1 MGRGAWNVRQYR
13 VPGVPL
19 FNSKANG
26 CGFGKHSCSFP
37 WKRIKV
43 ATFVPEETPLAI
55 FVFAHAS
62 KVGFAWKTVLI
73 STDQAKLF

>member
-1 MGRGAWNVRQYR
+1 MS
-13 VPGVPL
+13 
-19 FNSKANG
+19 NSKANG
-26 CGFGKHSCSFP
+26 CGFGKIAVRSLG
-37 WKRIKV
+37 KKTKV

>member
-1 MGRGAWNVRQYR
+1 MFQGALCLLVKRMVVALPSIAVRS
-13 VPGVPL
+13 L
-19 FNSKANG
+19 
-26 CGFGKHSCSFP
+26 GK
-37 WKRIKV
+37 KTKV

-62 KVGFAWKTVLI
+62 KVGFAWKTILI